1 MENSTIVKLFLL
13 TFMVLTIGTG
23 VIFLSMFI
31 AFDEKLDVSMVIPTG
46 YDMEFD
52 DIQMN
57 FEGIDESLVIKEVEV
72 KIEFWMNEGM
82 KAEIDFSH
90 SDWDASLS
98 YMNVESMYVMYISP
112 DRDYLD
118 FTVDSDDRYV
128 LKIINKG
135 TQNLEIRGTFEVAKK
150 IDHVVSIIIQF
161 IFGILLFIGYRYE
174 KNTKVFSNTIFG
186 VQE

>member
-1 MENSTIVKLFLL
+1 MNNSTIVKLFLL
-13 TFMVLTIGTG
+13 TFMVITIGTG
-23 VIFLSMFI
+23 IMFLSMFI
-31 AFDEKLDVSMVIPTG
+31 AFDEKLDVSMVIPSG

-52 DIQMN
+52 DVKMN

-98 YMNVESMYVMYISP
+98 YMNVESTYVMYISP
-112 DRDYLD
+112 DKGYLD

-135 TQNLEIRGTFEVAKK
+135 TQDLEITGTFEIAKK
-150 IDHVVSIIIQF
+150 IDHVVSILIQF
-161 IFGILLFIGYRYE
+161 IFGILLFIGYRFE
-174 KNTKVFSNTIFG
+174 KQSKVFSNTIFG
-186 VQE
+186 AEE